1 MATERRRRGRQD
13 GCAGFTLLEVIVAF
27 AIVALALVVL
37 LGVFSQGLSGSAAS
51 ERTSLALLRAESRL
65 AALGVSAPLDAGRRD
80 GAYPD
85 GARWRT
91 VVRPYRVPER
101 VGEEAVLTRAF
112 EVEVAVAWPGA
123 DAADGVRLVTL
134 RLAATA
140 PARAR

>member
-1 MATERRRRGRQD
+1 MATERRRQG
-13 GCAGFTLLEVIVAF
+13 GCAGFILLEVMVAF

-65 AALGVSAPLDAGRRD
+65 AAVGVTAPLVPGRRQ
-80 GAYPD
+80 GSYPD
-85 GARWRT
+85 GARWHT
-91 VVRPYRVPER
+91 VVRRYRVPGR
-101 VGEEAVLTRAF
+101 ISEEGALMRAF

-123 DAADGVRLVTL
+123 RAADGVRLVAL

-140 PARAR
+140 PASGR